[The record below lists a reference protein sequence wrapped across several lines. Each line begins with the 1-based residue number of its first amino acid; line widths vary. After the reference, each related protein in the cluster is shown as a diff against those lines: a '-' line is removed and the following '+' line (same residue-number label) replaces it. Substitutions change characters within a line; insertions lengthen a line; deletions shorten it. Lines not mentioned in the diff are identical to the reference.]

1 MKSKDATSFYAR
13 VADWVAGAWAV
24 FQKDLRLELRS
35 RYALSTL
42 LLFVLA
48 VTLVVLFGIGDAP
61 LTSEI
66 ETTLLWVVVLF
77 AAALGL
83 GRAFVYEE
91 EQGTVLLLRLH
102 TRPSMVYAGKLLFNV
117 LLIGVL
123 TGVTAGAFW
132 LMLGLEVGAPGLLG
146 AVLALGALGLAGAT
160 TLLGALI
167 ARASAGGG
175 ALLTVLLF
183 PLLTPLL
190 VSVVSASQKALA
202 GVAFGAARE
211 ELLTL
216 VGFAGVTI
224 TASVLLF
231 DYVWEG

>member
-1 MKSKDATSFYAR
+1 MN
-13 VADWVAGAWAV
+13 WLAGAWAV
-24 FQKDLRLELRS
+24 FKKDLRLELRS

-61 LTSEI
+61 LTGEV

-102 TRPSMVYAGKLLFNV
+102 TRPSMVYAGKLLFNT
-117 LLIGVL
+117 LLVGAL
-123 TGVTAGAFW
+123 TLVTAGAFW
-132 LMLGLEVGAPGLLG
+132 LMLGLEVGAPGLLL

-160 TLLGALI
+160 TLLGALL
-167 ARASAGGG
+167 ARAGTGGG

-202 GVAFGAARE
+202 GVAFAAARE

-231 DYVWEG
+231 DYVWEE